1 MSKKALLSVAP
12 ERNSYAIYHEED
24 GKTYVERRQDVSKL
38 VEAAKVL
45 AEVPPDK
52 EDGWRFL
59 CVIPD
64 TVFEQSIREG
74 WLEDKARWRAWLN
87 NSDNRAF
94 NGGRSH
100 VS

>member
-1 MSKKALLSVAP
+1 MSKKALLSIAP

-24 GKTYVERRQDVSKL
+24 GKHYVERRQDVSKL
-38 VEAAKVL
+38 IEAAKVL
-45 AEVPPDK
+45 ADVPPDPS
-52 EDGWRFL
+52 DGWRFM

-64 TVFEQSIREG
+64 TVLEEAMRDG
-74 WLEDKARWRAWLN
+74 WLEDKARWRKWMN
-87 NSDNRAF
+87 DSDNRDF

>member
-1 MSKKALLSVAP
+1 MSKQALLSIAP
-12 ERNSYAIYHEED
+12 ERRSYTVFHEED
-24 GKTYVERRQDVSKL
+24 GKTYVERRQDVTHL

-45 AEVPPDK
+45 AEVPPAK
-52 EDGWRFL
+52 EDGWRFM

-64 TVFEQSIREG
+64 TVLEEAMRDG
-74 WLEDKARWRAWLN
+74 WLHDKPRWRQWMN

-94 NGGRSH
+94 NGGRLS

>member
-1 MSKKALLSVAP
+1 MTLVNFDPIK
-12 ERNSYAIYHEED
+12 RSYATIHQED
-24 GKTYVERRQDVSKL
+24 GKMYVQRKQDVSHL
-38 VEAAKVL
+38 LDAAKVL

-64 TVFEQSIREG
+64 TVMEEAMRDG
-74 WLEDKARWRAWLN
+74 WLHDKARWRQWMN

-94 NGGRSH
+94 NGGRNH